1 MKVEHFISV
10 NYLHLLLKATIILVA
25 LIILKFGI
33 DYLNLDVVSAGP
45 IITAF
50 VAGVIFTIA
59 IIFTGTLTDYKESEK
74 IPGELAASIKVL
86 YKDSKVI
93 ESVSNNE
100 KLTANTQSHIHER
113 SDNYIL
119 LLHLL

>member
-74 IPGELAASIKVL
+74 IPGELAASIKALTRIVKL
-86 YKDSKVI
+86 LKV
-93 ESVSNNE
+93 
-100 KLTANTQSHIHER
+100 
-113 SDNYIL
+113 
-119 LLHLL
+119 

>member
-25 LIILKFGI
+25 LIILKLGI

-74 IPGELAASIKVL
+74 IPGELAASIKAL

-100 KLTANTQSHIHER
+100 KLKANTQSHIHER
-113 SDNYIL
+113 SDNYLL

>member
-1 MKVEHFISV
+1 M

-74 IPGELAASIKVL
+74 IPGELAASIKALTRIVKL
-86 YKDSKVI
+86 LKV
-93 ESVSNNE
+93 
-100 KLTANTQSHIHER
+100 
-113 SDNYIL
+113 
-119 LLHLL
+119 

>member
-25 LIILKFGI
+25 LIILKLGI

-74 IPGELAASIKVL
+74 IPGELAASIKAL

-100 KLTANTQSHIHER
+100 KLKANTQSHIRER
-113 SDNYIL
+113 SDNYL
-119 LLHLL
+119 LLL

>member
-25 LIILKFGI
+25 LIILKLGI
-33 DYLNLDVVSAGP
+33 VYLNLDVVSAGP

-74 IPGELAASIKVL
+74 IPGELAASIKAL

-113 SDNYIL
+113 SDNYLL